1 MFSHVGW
8 RGTQDAER
16 IPLFHFGF
24 PSGLNTFECIW
35 PRAACLDMNF
45 SPLICQHITGVPRFS
60 LPVPAQGWPNAASRR
75 SLKWSLSIAFPLVW
89 TSTSLLVRADLPKIS
104 WNFSSQMA
112 KVINSSAKKILFWR
126 LWPCSFIFV
135 QTSFSSGNLWCFHT
149 ELGLTLCVLGA
160 YLYHHALLQLPVY
173 LAVSLPR

>member
-24 PSGLNTFECIW
+24 HSGLNTFECIW

-60 LPVPAQGWPNAASRR
+60 LPAPAQGWPNAASRR

-112 KVINSSAKKILFWR
+112 KVINSSAKKNTFLEALALFFHFCSDILFIR
-126 LWPCSFIFV
+126 KSL
-135 QTSFSSGNLWCFHT
+135 
-149 ELGLTLCVLGA
+149 VLPHWVGT
-160 YLYHHALLQLPVY
+160 HALCFG
-173 LAVSLPR
+173 SLPLSSRSVAITCLLSCLLA